1 MDGAYVD
8 RRTHASTGLGACAL
22 RRCRRPRK
30 MGRTPEGTRMR
41 TETPIAIRLEDYR
54 PSDYLIG
61 TVALDV
67 ALHPTATRVRA
78 EIGLRPNPDGRA
90 GAPLVLDGDDLTLTD
105 LRLDGT
111 PLAAEAY
118 AVTPSNLT
126 LTHPPAGPFTITIET
141 EIDPTANTK
150 LMGLYRSNGVYCTQC
165 EADGFRRITYFLD
178 RPDVM
183 AVYTTRIEADRA
195 EAPVLLGNGNPMEA
209 GEAGPG
215 RHYAIWH
222 DPHPKPAYL
231 FALVGGRLDHVQRD
245 FTTSEGRRVALAVYV
260 EPGKA
265 ARADYALEAVARAMA
280 WDETV
285 FGRAYDLDVFNV
297 VAVSDFNMGAME
309 NKGLNIFN
317 DRYVLASPETATDA
331 DYAAIEAIIAHE
343 YFHNWTGNRITC
355 RDWFQL
361 CLKEG
366 LTVFRDQE
374 FSSDMRSRAVHRIGE
389 VRTLRARQFPEDA
402 GPLAHPVRPQQY
414 AEINNFYTATVYE
427 KGAEIVRM
435 LRTLLGAQ
443 AFRAGMDRY
452 FADNDGRAATVEDFL
467 AAFAA
472 ASGRDL
478 DAFARWYERPGTP
491 RVAVQ
496 GAYDADAR
504 SYRLTFRQS
513 LPGAPDSPPL
523 TIPVSLG
530 LVGSGGP
537 LAVVCDRVRDGVF
550 VLERASDTLTFTDVA
565 TPPVPSLFRG
575 FSAPVRI
582 EMDMADA
589 DRLVLLRHDS
599 DPFNRWQAAQSVAMR
614 LLVQG
619 TRSGILAKEAAEALA
634 AALAAFLDG
643 EALADPAF
651 AALVLALPS
660 EADVANEIGAEI
672 DPDAIH
678 RARHALRRTL
688 AAGLAERFRHL
699 RDALAD
705 APGTPFSPDAAS
717 AGRRALRN
725 AALDL
730 LTATDPDGATAQAE
744 AQMAGATT
752 MTDRLAALSVL
763 AQRPGPARENAL
775 ARFAETYRAE
785 PLVLDKWLAIQATIP
800 ESDTPERI
808 RRLQVH
814 PTFSMTN
821 PNRVRALI
829 GSFSMG
835 NPTQFNR
842 ADGAGYRLVG
852 ETVLA
857 LDRTNPQ
864 VAARMLTA
872 FGSWRMLEPG
882 RRDVAR
888 STLLEI
894 RAAPGLS
901 RDVGDILGRTLAG

>member
-1 MDGAYVD
+1 
-8 RRTHASTGLGACAL
+8 
-22 RRCRRPRK
+22 
-30 MGRTPEGTRMR
+30 MR
-41 TETPIAIRLEDYR
+41 TEAPIPIRLEDYR
-54 PSDYLIG
+54 PSDYRID
-61 TVALDV
+61 TVDLDV

-78 EIGLRPNPDGRA
+78 RLTLAPNPAGRP
-90 GAPLVLDGDDLTLTD
+90 GAPLVLDGEDLVLERLTLDGAD
-105 LRLDGT
+105 LA
-111 PLAAEAY
+111 PEAY
-118 AVTPSNLT
+118 SVSPAGLT
-126 LTHPPAGPFTITIET
+126 VHRPPAGPFTLGIET
-141 EIDPTANTK
+141 RIDPSANTK

-183 AVYTTRIEADRA
+183 AVYTTRIEADRDA
-195 EAPVLLGNGNPMEA
+195 APVLLGNGNRVESGA
-209 GEAGPG
+209 AGPG
-215 RHYAIWH
+215 RHFATWH

-231 FALVGGRLDHVQRD
+231 FALVGGRLDAVRRP
-245 FTTSEGRRVALAVYV
+245 FTTSEGRVVELAVYV

-265 ARADYALEAVARAMA
+265 ARADYALDAVARSMA
-280 WDETV
+280 WDETA

-402 GPLAHPVRPQQY
+402 GPLAHPVRPRHY
-414 AEINNFYTATVYE
+414 TEINNFYTATVYE

-435 LRTLLGAQ
+435 LRTLLGAD

-452 FADNDGRAATVEDFL
+452 FTDNDGTAATVEDFL

-472 ASGRDL
+472 TSGRDL
-478 DAFARWYERPGTP
+478 TAFARWYERPGTP

-496 GAYDADAR
+496 GHYDAEAR
-504 SYRLTFRQS
+504 TYRLALRQS
-513 LPGAPDSPPL
+513 LPGSAEAPPL
-523 TIPVSLG
+523 VIPIRLG
-530 LVGSGGP
+530 LIGPDGP
-537 LAVVCDRVRDGVF
+537 LAGAASDRVADGVF
-550 VLERASDTLTFTDVA
+550 VLDQASDSLTFTDV
-565 TPPVPSLFRG
+565 PVRPVPSLFRG
-575 FSAPVRI
+575 FSAPVRVEI
-582 EMDMADA
+582 EMPDADA
-589 DRLVLLRHDS
+589 LTLLRHDT

-619 TRSGILAKEAAEALA
+619 TRSGTLPEAGADGFG
-634 AALAAFLDG
+634 AALAGFLAD
-643 EALADPAF
+643 EALIDPAF

-660 EADVANEIGAEI
+660 EADVANEIATEI

-678 RARHALRRTL
+678 RARHALRRALGTRLKPQLL
-688 AAGLAERFRHL
+688 AL

-705 APGTPFSPDAAS
+705 APGTPFSPEAAA

-730 LTATDPDGATAQAE
+730 VAAADPAAASLL
-744 AQMAGATT
+744 AAHQMDAATT

-763 AQRPGPARENAL
+763 SQVPGPEREAAL
-775 ARFAETYRAE
+775 DRFAEAYRAE
-785 PLVLDKWLAIQATIP
+785 PLVLDKWLAIQAGIP
-800 ESDTPERI
+800 EAETPDRI
-808 RRLQVH
+808 RRLQTH
-814 PTFSMTN
+814 PAFSMGN
-821 PNRVRALI
+821 PNRVRSLI

-842 ADGAGYRLVG
+842 PDGAGYALVA

-857 LDRTNPQ
+857 LDKTNPQ
-864 VAARMLTA
+864 VAARLLTA
-872 FGSWRMLEPG
+872 FGSWRMMEPERRG
-882 RRDVAR
+882 RAET
-888 STLLEI
+888 TLLKI
-894 RAAPGLS
+894 RAVAGLS
-901 RDVGDILGRTLAG
+901 RDVGDILERTLAG

>member
-1 MDGAYVD
+1 
-8 RRTHASTGLGACAL
+8 
-22 RRCRRPRK
+22 
-30 MGRTPEGTRMR
+30 MR
-41 TETPIAIRLEDYR
+41 TETPIMIRLEDYR

-67 ALHPTATRVRA
+67 SLHPTATRVRA
-78 EIGLRPNPDGRA
+78 ELTLAPNPAGRA
-90 GAPLVLDGDDLTLTD
+90 GAPLVLDGDDLALVG
-105 LRLDGT
+105 LALDGV

-118 AVTPSNLT
+118 TATPSALT
-126 LTHPPAGPFTITIET
+126 LPNPPAAPFRLTIET

-195 EAPVLLGNGNPMEA
+195 EAPVLLGNGNPGQA
-209 GEAGPG
+209 GAAGPG
-215 RHYAIWH
+215 RHYAVWH

-231 FALVGGRLDHVQRD
+231 FALVGGRLDHVRRG
-245 FTTSEGRRVALAVYV
+245 FTTSEGRAVELAVYV

-265 ARADYALEAVARAMA
+265 GRADYALDAIARSMT
-280 WDETV
+280 WDETA

-402 GPLAHPVRPQQY
+402 GPLAHPVRPRQY

-435 LRTLLGAQ
+435 LRTLLGAP

-472 ASGRDL
+472 TSGRNL

-496 GAYDADAR
+496 GVYDAQAR
-504 SYRLTFRQS
+504 SYRLSFRQS
-513 LPGAPDSPPL
+513 LPGAPDAPPL
-523 TIPVSLG
+523 VIPVSLG
-530 LVGSGGP
+530 LVGAGGP
-537 LAVVCDRVRDGVF
+537 LADAHSDRVRDGVF
-550 VLERASDTLTFTDVA
+550 VLDAPDDTLTFTDVSA
-565 TPPVPSLFRG
+565 PPVPSLFRG

-582 EMDMADA
+582 EMELTDA
-589 DRLVLLRHDS
+589 DRLALLRHDT
-599 DPFNRWQAAQSVAMR
+599 DAFNRWQAAQSVAMR

-619 TRSGILAKEAAEALA
+619 TRSGALPEAAARPFTTALG
-634 AALAAFLDG
+634 AFLDG
-643 EALADPAF
+643 EALVDPAF

-660 EADVANEIGAEI
+660 EADVANEIGSEI

-678 RARHALRRTL
+678 AARHALRRQL
-688 AAGLAERFRHL
+688 GSGLADRLHRL
-699 RDALAD
+699 REALAD
-705 APGTPFSPDAAS
+705 APDTPFRPDAEA

-730 LTATDPDGATAQAE
+730 LAAADPAAGSALAGT
-744 AQMAGATT
+744 QMATATT
-752 MTDRLAALSVL
+752 MTDRLAALAVL
-763 AQRPGPARENAL
+763 AQTPGPAREEAL

-785 PLVLDKWLAIQATIP
+785 PLVLDKWLAIQAGISEAGTL
-800 ESDTPERI
+800 DRI
-808 RRLQVH
+808 RDLQAH

-842 ADGAGYRLVG
+842 LDGAGYALVA

-864 VAARMLTA
+864 VAARLLTA

-882 RRDVAR
+882 RRERAK
-888 STLLEI
+888 SSLTEI
-894 RAAPGLS
+894 RGVAGLS
-901 RDVGDILGRTLAG
+901 RDVGDILARTLAGSTNP

>member
-1 MDGAYVD
+1 
-8 RRTHASTGLGACAL
+8 
-22 RRCRRPRK
+22 
-30 MGRTPEGTRMR
+30 MR
-41 TETPIAIRLEDYR
+41 TEAPITIRLEDYR
-54 PSDYLIG
+54 PSDYLID
-61 TVALDV
+61 TVDLDV

-78 EIGLRPNPDGRA
+78 RLSLTPNPAGLP
-90 GAPLVLDGDDLTLTD
+90 GAPLVLDGDDLTLESLT
-105 LRLDGT
+105 LDGAA
-111 PLAAEAY
+111 LAPEAY
-118 AVTPSNLT
+118 SLTPSGLT
-126 LTHPPAGPFTITIET
+126 LHRPPAGPFSLGIET
-141 EIDPTANTK
+141 RIDPSANTK

-183 AVYTTRIEADRA
+183 AVYTTRIEADRDA
-195 EAPVLLGNGNPMEA
+195 APVLLGNGNLVESGA
-209 GEAGPG
+209 AGPG

-231 FALVGGRLDHVQRD
+231 FALVGGRLDSVRRP
-245 FTTSEGRRVALAVYV
+245 FTTSEGRTVELAVYV

-265 ARADYALEAVARAMA
+265 ERADYALDAVAGSMA
-280 WDETV
+280 WDETA

-402 GPLAHPVRPQQY
+402 GPLAHPVRPRHY
-414 AEINNFYTATVYE
+414 TEINNFYTATVYE

-435 LRTLLGAQ
+435 LRTLLGAE

-452 FADNDGRAATVEDFL
+452 FTDNDGTAATVEDFL
-467 AAFAA
+467 AAFAKT
-472 ASGRDL
+472 SGRDL
-478 DAFARWYERPGTP
+478 GAFARWYERPGTP
-491 RVAVQ
+491 RVGVQ
-496 GAYDADAR
+496 GRYDAAAR
-504 SYRLTFRQS
+504 TYHLAFRQS
-513 LPGAPDSPPL
+513 LPGAADAPPL
-523 TIPVSLG
+523 VIPIRLG
-530 LVGSGGP
+530 LIGPDGP
-537 LAVVCDRVRDGVF
+537 LAGAASDRVADGVF
-550 VLERASDTLTFTDVA
+550 VLDQPSDSLSFTDVPA
-565 TPPVPSLFRG
+565 RAVPSLFRG
-575 FSAPVRI
+575 FSAPVRVEI
-582 EMDMADA
+582 EMTDA
-589 DRLVLLRHDS
+589 DTLTLLRHDT

-619 TRSGILAKEAAEALA
+619 TRSGTLPEAGADGFGTALA
-634 AALAAFLDG
+634 GFLEG

-660 EADVANEIGAEI
+660 EADVANEIATEI

-678 RARHALRRTL
+678 RARHALRRALGTRLKPQLL
-688 AAGLAERFRHL
+688 AL
-699 RDALAD
+699 RDALAE
-705 APGTPFSPDAAS
+705 APGTPFSPDAAA
-717 AGRRALRN
+717 AGRRAFRN

-730 LTATDPDGATAQAE
+730 VAAADPASATLLAAHQTDA
-744 AQMAGATT
+744 ATT

-763 AQRPGPARENAL
+763 SQVPGPERESAL
-775 ARFAETYRAE
+775 DRFAEAYRAE
-785 PLVLDKWLAIQATIP
+785 PLVLDKWLAIQAGIP
-800 ESDTPERI
+800 EAETPDRI
-808 RRLQVH
+808 RRLQNH
-814 PTFSMTN
+814 PAFSMTN
-821 PNRVRALI
+821 PNRVRSLI

-842 ADGAGYRLVG
+842 PDGAGYALVA
-852 ETVLA
+852 EAVLA
-857 LDRTNPQ
+857 LDKTNPQ
-864 VAARMLTA
+864 VAARLLTA
-872 FGSWRMLEPG
+872 FGSWRMMEPE
-882 RRDVAR
+882 RRAQAE
-888 STLLEI
+888 STLLKI
-894 RAAPGLS
+894 RAVAGLS